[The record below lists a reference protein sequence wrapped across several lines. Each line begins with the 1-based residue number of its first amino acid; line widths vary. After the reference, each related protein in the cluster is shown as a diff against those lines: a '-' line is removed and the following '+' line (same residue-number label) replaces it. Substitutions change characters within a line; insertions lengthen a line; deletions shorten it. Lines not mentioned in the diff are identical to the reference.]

1 MRKCLL
7 ILYKL
12 VCVSVVPL
20 PSLTF
25 LFSANYLSML
35 PLILLL
41 LDLFVVKKFK
51 TITLNKFLY
60 ACLIWTNRKLP
71 SIAKK
76 LILYSGGKGFGSRP
90 NSSENK
96 TEFVDIALSAQK
108 NVKAVLCVRWLHYT
122 SSRTDHS

>member
-20 PSLTF
+20 PSLIS

-60 ACLIWTNRKLP
+60 ACSIWTNRKLP
-71 SIAKK
+71 SIAK
-76 LILYSGGKGFGSRP
+76 
-90 NSSENK
+90 
-96 TEFVDIALSAQK
+96 
-108 NVKAVLCVRWLHYT
+108 
-122 SSRTDHS
+122 